1 MPCTTILVGKK
12 ASYDGS
18 TIVARNEDSA
28 NGEFNPKRFCVVD
41 PEGRTSYTSKIS
53 HLTVPLPA
61 EDGVR
66 YTAVPNADL
75 SQGLWEEAGFS
86 ARGVAMSATETLTS
100 NERVLG
106 ADPMVVY
113 RPAKGTPGSDD
124 YESEQPGGIGEEDM
138 VTLVLPYAHSARDGV
153 RILGELLERY
163 GTYEMNGIAF
173 SDVDEI
179 WWLETVGGHHWIA
192 KRVPDNCYVTMP
204 NQLGID
210 SFDLADA
217 LGKQTEHMCSPDLAE
232 WMAAHHLDLTL
243 RAEGEDNKVFNPR
256 DAFGSHSDEDHLYN
270 TPRAW
275 SMQRFLNPHAQ
286 NWDSP
291 EAPLGPE
298 SDDLPW
304 ASVPERKVTVEDVKY
319 VLSLHYQGTVFDPY
333 GSFGTEA
340 TRGHY
345 RPIGIN
351 RNSQLAVLQAR
362 PYGPEATRC
371 VQWLAFGSNPFNALL
386 PFYANVSQT
395 PAYLEQTDPKRVSTE
410 SFYWANRLIA
420 AMSACPRLRP
430 TRRTLAPR
438 ASACW
443 RQRMCSS
450 PSRDLMRQRRRTFS
464 RRLTSRW
471 PTTRA
476 RRPTNFSPR
485 CSTNAACIWRTTSRG
500 RTRRSSTNAACIWRT
515 TSRGRTRRNGA
526 LARRKT
532 NG

>member
-1 MPCTTILVGKK
+1 M
-12 ASYDGS
+12 
-18 TIVARNEDSA
+18 
-28 NGEFNPKRFCVVD
+28 
-41 PEGRTSYTSKIS
+41 
-53 HLTVPLPA
+53 PLPA

-124 YESEQPGGIGEEDM
+124 YEPEQPGGIGEEDM
-138 VTLVLPYAHSARDGV
+138 VTLVLPYARSARDGV

-173 SDVDEI
+173 SDVNEI

-192 KRVPDNCYVTMP
+192 KRVPDDCYVTMP

-217 LGKQTEHMCSPDLAE
+217 LGEQTEHMCSPDLAE

-243 RAEGEDNKVFNPR
+243 RAEGENDRVFNPR

-286 NWDSP
+286 SWDSP
-291 EAPLGPE
+291 EAPMGPE
-298 SDDLPW
+298 ANDLPW
-304 ASVPERKVTVEDVKY
+304 ASVPERKVTIEDVKY
-319 VLSLHYQGTVFDPY
+319 VLSLHYQGTAYDPY
-333 GSFGTEA
+333 GSFGT
-340 TRGHY
+340 
-345 RPIGIN
+345 
-351 RNSQLAVLQAR
+351 
-362 PYGPEATRC
+362 EATRC

-386 PFYANVSQT
+386 PFYASVSQT

-420 AMSACPRLRP
+420 AMADANYAECVPAIEAYQLDLGSEGERM
-430 TRRTLAPR
+430 LA
-438 ASACW
+438 ATDALVAK
-443 RQRMCSS
+443 QGLGAEAAQ
-450 PSRDLMRQRRRTFS
+450 DLLEEANQHVADY
-464 RRLTSRW
+464 
-471 PTTRA
+471 A
-476 RRPTNFSPR
+476 REKTDELL
-485 CSTNAACIWRTTSRG
+485 AKVLYE
-500 RTRRSSTNAACIWRT
+500 RSMHMANRF
-515 TSRGRTRRNGA
+515 
-526 LARRKT
+526 ARSDA
-532 NG
+532 

>member
-1 MPCTTILVGKK
+1 MACTTILVGKD

-18 TIVARNEDSA
+18 TIIARNEDSA
-28 NGEFNPKRFCVVD
+28 NGEFNPKRFIVVK
-41 PEGRTSYTSKIS
+41 PEEQPREYKSVIS
-53 HLTVPLPA
+53 HLTITLPDDPLQ
-61 EDGVR
+61 

-75 SQGLWEEAGFS
+75 KEGIWGEAGVNE
-86 ARGVAMSATETLTS
+86 ANVAMSATETLTT

-106 ADPMVVY
+106 ADPFVEY
-113 RPAKGTPGSDD
+113 TPAKGDEP
-124 YESEQPGGIGEEDM
+124 EVPGGIGEEDFL
-138 VTLVLPYAHSARDGV
+138 TIVLPYVKTAREGV
-153 RILGELLERY
+153 QRLGALLEEF
-163 GTYEMNGIAF
+163 GTYEMNGVAF
-173 SDVDEI
+173 SDSNEI

-217 LGKQTEHMCSPDLAE
+217 LGEQIEHMCSPDLAE

-243 RAEGEDNKVFNPR
+243 RAEGEDDKVFNPR

-286 NWDSP
+286 SWDSP
-291 EAPLGPE
+291 EAPMGPE
-298 SDDLPW
+298 ANDLPW
-304 ASVPERKVTVEDVKY
+304 ASVPERKVTIEDVKY
-319 VLSLHYQGTVFDPY
+319 VLSLHYQGTVYDPY
-333 GSFGTEA
+333 GKFGTEA

-351 RNSQLAVLQAR
+351 RNSQLSVLQAR

-386 PFYANVSQT
+386 PFYASVSQT

-420 AMSACPRLRP
+420 AMADANYAECVPAIEAYQLDLGSEGQGV
-430 TRRTLAPR
+430 LATTD
-438 ASACW
+438 ALVAK
-443 RQRMCSS
+443 QGLGAEAAQ
-450 PSRDLMRQRRRTFS
+450 DLLEEANQHMADY
-464 RRLTSRW
+464 
-471 PTTRA
+471 A
-476 RRPTNFSPR
+476 REKTDELL
-485 CSTNAACIWRTTSRG
+485 AKVLYE
-500 RTRRSSTNAACIWRT
+500 RSMHMANHF
-515 TSRGRTRRNGA
+515 
-526 LARRKT
+526 ARSDA
-532 NG
+532 